1 MIREAF
7 NYVKKTATSIG
18 NKLGGDSKEII
29 SKSSIFFLFR
39 VIGFIAGYIFTL
51 IVARRFGAET
61 NGLVSLGFSVMM
73 IVSIVC
79 RLGFD
84 TATVRF
90 FAITE
95 NQTIQKGIFY
105 KSYLL
110 SFLVSIIAS
119 LTIYFTSDYIASD
132 IFKKEEFIPYLR
144 ITAITIPFWTVLLI
158 DSSYFRALKK
168 NLLFS
173 FFNNSGRFILTLL
186 VFLGLILFGKGSDP
200 LSTLISHFWG
210 IFVLF
215 ALGSF
220 LVFKLMKEN
229 RFQTSISLKNYFR
242 DSLPMLLSGSMLVFL
257 SWSDT
262 IVLGLFESEK
272 SIGVYN
278 VSLKLAMLTS
288 FTLQA
293 FNSILAPKIS
303 QLYFKNKWSELQT
316 NIRFTTK
323 LNTFI
328 TLFFVIV
335 LVGFPSFFL
344 RIFGVEFL
352 EGKYA
357 LIILALGQLVNSLSG
372 PVGII
377 LQMTGHQKIYQN
389 IVFVSFGLNLIL
401 NVILIYSYGILGA
414 AIATALSVSFLNI
427 LGAVFVKKKMHI
439 KSYFILGKTKK

>member
-1 MIREAF
+1 MVREASS
-7 NYVKKTATSIG
+7 YVKKIAASIG

-90 FAITE
+90 FAIAE
-95 NQTIQKGIFY
+95 NQNIQKGIFY

-110 SFLVSIIAS
+110 SFLVSIIVS
-119 LTIYFTSDYIASD
+119 LAIYFTSDYIASD

-200 LSTLISHFWG
+200 LNTLIAHFWG

-215 ALGSF
+215 AVGSL

-303 QLYFKNKWSELQT
+303 QLYFKNKWSELQS

-427 LGAVFVKKKMHI
+427 LGAVFVKKRMHI